1 MQLEIITPEALV
13 YAGPAEAV
21 QLPGL
26 DGLFQI
32 LKGHAPIIA
41 ALGAGEVKV
50 DLTTAFVATE
60 KTSSL
65 IEVDAKDAKVI
76 RVIINGGVIEMND
89 EKIVVL
95 AE

>member
-1 MQLEIITPEALV
+1 MQLEIITPEAQV
-13 YAGPAEAV
+13 FAGKADAV

-41 ALGAGEVKV
+41 ALGQGVIKI
-50 DLTTAFVATE
+50 DLPTAFVATE
-60 KTSSL
+60 KTNSN

-76 RVIINGGVIEMND
+76 RININGGVIEKNV
-89 EKIVVL
+89 EKIVIL

>member
-1 MQLEIITPEALV
+1 MQLEIITPETKV
-13 YAGPAEAV
+13 YAGPIEAV

-26 DGLFQI
+26 EGLFQI
-32 LKGHAPIIA
+32 LKGHAPMIA
-41 ALGAGEVKV
+41 ALGNGVVKI
-50 DLTTAFVATE
+50 DLPTAFVATE

-76 RVIINGGVIEMND
+76 RVNINGGVMEIND
-89 EKIVVL
+89 NKIVIL

>member
-1 MQLEIITPEALV
+1 MQLEIITPEGKV

-21 QLPGL
+21 QMPGL
-26 DGLFQI
+26 HGLFQI
-32 LKGHAPIIA
+32 LKGHAPVIS
-41 ALGAGEVKV
+41 ALGSGVVKI
-50 DLTTAFVATE
+50 DLPTAFVATE

-76 RVIINGGVIEMND
+76 RVNINGGVIEMND
-89 EKIVVL
+89 GKIVVL